1 MFDSDAQNSKYS
13 SHDTRFQSSFAILS
27 LPSVS
32 PIAWTSRNALNGT
45 MTFLRASIETSMVWC
60 EPWINDIW
68 LRSISDVAPKLWQ
81 PMSVCRWTD
90 TQTTIAD
97 CLTLGVGGGVS
108 GVQARIYLQ
117 LCLHGFQ
124 LSLWIN
130 LLKFLPPHCI
140 SLFIFGSFLKSVR
153 LFCFTS
159 LILLF
164 LRNSSVLASSLLLS
178 IRLCLSF
185 LSFVLYLL
193 VFYLICPHLFP
204 ILQS

>member
-97 CLTLGVGGGVS
+97 CLTLGVGGG
-108 GVQARIYLQ
+108 
-117 LCLHGFQ
+117 GFQ
-124 LSLWIN
+124 GFRREFIFSCAFTDFN
-130 LLKFLPPHCI
+130 FLCESI
-140 SLFIFGSFLKSVR
+140 SLSFFPLTAFRYSFLVLFWSLSV
-153 LFCFTS
+153 CFVS
-159 LILLF
+159 L
-164 LRNSSVLASSLLLS
+164 R
-178 IRLCLSF
+178 
-185 LSFVLYLL
+185 
-193 VFYLICPHLFP
+193 
-204 ILQS
+204 